1 MNVFELIPL
10 IVTAVGVL
18 SFSIIFT
25 ILYKGYANS
34 AVAEFDSGQY
44 DVELIYE
51 TILSNIK
58 NSKRYRRVFRR
69 IKQILLWLLIALL
82 VPFLLLVTYSKVVNG
97 VPMINGYGV
106 IAVASGSMSQKNEA
120 NPYLANIDNQFN
132 TYDVIVLEKI
142 DSASELQLHD
152 VIAYVNDDGA
162 NVIHRI
168 VGFQQT
174 ASGVKYITRGDSN
187 NADDIYKPSVDDVLG
202 KYVGTRVPYLGA
214 FFMFLQSYAGIV
226 TLAAVIYCLI
236 MIESISQK
244 IYSAREERLLFLQD
258 SIDFESDTVQDEQID
273 SVFTETVYFKDYVY
287 VFDKN
292 GLVSK
297 TKREG
302 QDEAQGINFVPEDA
316 EEASG
321 GDSNG
326 D

>member
-120 NPYLANIDNQFN
+120 PYL
-132 TYDVIVLEKI
+132 
-142 DSASELQLHD
+142 
-152 VIAYVNDDGA
+152 
-162 NVIHRI
+162 
-168 VGFQQT
+168 
-174 ASGVKYITRGDSN
+174 
-187 NADDIYKPSVDDVLG
+187 
-202 KYVGTRVPYLGA
+202 
-214 FFMFLQSYAGIV
+214 
-226 TLAAVIYCLI
+226 
-236 MIESISQK
+236 
-244 IYSAREERLLFLQD
+244 
-258 SIDFESDTVQDEQID
+258 
-273 SVFTETVYFKDYVY
+273 
-287 VFDKN
+287 
-292 GLVSK
+292 
-297 TKREG
+297 
-302 QDEAQGINFVPEDA
+302 
-316 EEASG
+316 
-321 GDSNG
+321 
-326 D
+326 